1 MIRARL
7 GELRNQLGICFPV
20 YLMITKMDLVSG
32 FTDYFNY
39 LTIEACAQIWGFT
52 LCREHL

>member
-7 GELRNQLGICFPV
+7 GELRNQLGICFLV
-20 YLMITKMDLVSG
+20 YMMITKMDLVSG

-39 LTIEACAQIWGFT
+39 LTIEGCAQIWGFT